1 MGRHLLAAAVVLA
14 DSALLV
20 AGHRHD
26 LFPWAGLAYVLLL
39 WTSYQ
44 AGRTLQSRRAVAAVM
59 LGPLAVQ
66 AASWPGGARAIP
78 GLVAGYLVFVALPLV
93 CGRYLAQHRRLVS
106 VLEQRN
112 RQLRSNR
119 EVIAEQERLRIA
131 RDMHDCLGRRLSLVS
146 IQAAALEVSPLE
158 VAGLPERRQAIGQ
171 LAAAARCA
179 LDELH
184 ELVGV
189 LRRQAPEPA
198 EAIAG
203 LTEEFRAV
211 GVQVALEQRGEPQP
225 LSAAAAQAAYRMV
238 EEGLTNAA
246 KHAALKPVTVTIEW
260 EPRSLRLTL
269 ANAVPDHPAPPS
281 AGAGG
286 GLGGG
291 LGGGPG
297 GGHGLAGL
305 GERMALAG
313 GSLDHGL
320 SHGQFRLSATLP
332 TSREDAAREDDAR
345 EEAAGEDG
353 SPPRPRTGTAAL
365 AFAAAVLMFVAL
377 PAVMLLGVR

>member
-78 GLVAGYLVFVALPLV
+78 GLVASYLVFVALPLV
-93 CGRYLAQHRRLVS
+93 SGRYLAQHRRLVS

-158 VAGLPERRQAIGQ
+158 VAGVPERRQAIGQ

-189 LRRQAPEPA
+189 LRRQDPEPA
-198 EAIAG
+198 ETIAG
-203 LTEEFRAV
+203 LTEEFRAA
-211 GVQVALEQRGEPQP
+211 GVQVTLEQRGEPQP

-246 KHAALKPVTVTIEW
+246 KHAAAKPVTVTIEW
-260 EPRSLRLTL
+260 EPRSLQLTL
-269 ANAVPDHPAPPS
+269 ANAAPAHPAPASP
-281 AGAGG
+281 GA
-286 GLGGG
+286 
-291 LGGGPG
+291 G

-305 GERMALAG
+305 SERMALAG
-313 GSLDHGL
+313 GSLDHRL
-320 SHGQFRLSATLP
+320 SQGQFRLSATLP
-332 TSREDAAREDDAR
+332 TSREDAAC

-353 SPPRPRTGTAAL
+353 SLARPRIGTAAL
-365 AFAAAVLMFVAL
+365 AFTAAVLMFVAL